1 MSSSH
6 VHFHSRIT
14 KLGRKGRTE
23 LGSFASLSGHLSVI
37 SNFDGTLLQ
46 GIFNSN
52 IFLAVPVNLFIMNA
66 SMRKLNEVKG
76 NEEKVVWRR

>member
-1 MSSSH
+1 M
-6 VHFHSRIT
+6 
-14 KLGRKGRTE
+14 
-23 LGSFASLSGHLSVI
+23 HLSVI

-76 NEEKVVWRR
+76 NEKKVVGRR